1 MVNALLVSAAFA
13 AASIASVAQAA
24 SLKQDPLYGCELQ
37 TTGVLALGSADDA
50 GAITGAV
57 PVGFV
62 AGRTGKSSI
71 TGKSKS
77 SALSTTRNNGVAIDE
92 QQFEFLNCTQSL
104 IDRGYNLYV
113 PKSLSDLSD
122 DGLTY
127 DYSWGIVRHSG
138 SDNYS
143 LSPKFAQN
151 SNGKLDAA
159 PLLHTRVSETPV
171 QYRTFVLATADGGAN
186 SFLEYY
192 PFAGTKKAP
201 KAGKFYAASD
211 KFGSVSVATN
221 FTSHAG
227 TTFLTIGAATVD
239 DTEEEEEQ

>member
-1 MVNALLVSAAFA
+1 MVNALILSAAFA
-13 AASIASVAQAA
+13 AASVASVAQAA
-24 SLKQDPLYGCELQ
+24 SLKQNPLYGCELQ
-37 TTGVLALGSADDA
+37 TTGVLALGTPDDS

-71 TGKSKS
+71 TGKSKN
-77 SALSTTRNNGVAIDE
+77 SALSTTRNNGVTIGE

-104 IDRGYNLYV
+104 LDRGFDLNV
-113 PKSLSDLSD
+113 PKSLSSLST
-122 DGLTY
+122 DGLTF
-127 DYSWGIVRHSG
+127 DYSWGILRHNG
-138 SDNYS
+138 SENYS

-151 SNGKLDAA
+151 SKGQLDNA
-159 PLLHTRVSETPV
+159 PLLHTKVADTAV
-171 QYRTFVLATADGGAN
+171 QYRTFILATADGGAN

-201 KAGKFYAASD
+201 KAGKFYQADD

-227 TTFLTIGAATVD
+227 TTFLTIGAAAPAED
-239 DTEEEEEQ
+239 DEEDQ